1 MGKKKGQPPTG
12 RINSIRE
19 ALEKAGPR
27 PSVKD
32 AQTPKKNYAERFS
45 RNLATCF
52 ANALRRKFPGIMPT
66 ETGEKQESPART
78 AKGLKKLD
86 VNYSTPQLGLALGV
100 SIKSINFRD
109 YSNKKDKVG
118 RYSKNYSRNDN
129 ELRAEATD
137 YHQRQPY
144 AVLVA
149 VVFLPIDSCD
159 DAGVGTG
166 KEQGIS
172 SFGACVRHF
181 RPRAN
186 RKLPRDDVDL
196 FERVFIA
203 LYEPD
208 GDKKGETVFFDVM
221 KAPPK
226 NRRPRDDEVM
236 TFDEMIEQI
245 KRTYDRRN
253 DPPFRWADDPE
264 GDDD

>member
-1 MGKKKGQPPTG
+1 MAKKKKAAQPLTG
-12 RINSIRE
+12 KITTILE
-19 ALEKAGPR
+19 ALEKAEPR
-27 PSVKD
+27 PGVKE
-32 AQTPKKNYAERFS
+32 AQTPKKNYAERLS
-45 RNLATCF
+45 RNIATCV

-66 ETGEKQESPART
+66 ETGEKQESRART

-109 YSNKKDKVG
+109 YSKKNDKIG

-144 AVLVA
+144 AVLIA
-149 VVFLPIDSCD
+149 VIFLPIDSCD
-159 DAGVGTG
+159 DAGTGKG

-172 SFGACVRHF
+172 SFGACVRYF

-186 RKLPRDDVDL
+186 RKSPRDDVDL

-208 GDKKGETVFFDVM
+208 GDHKGRTMFFDVM
-221 KAPPK
+221 NKPPK
-226 NRRPRDDEVM
+226 NRRPREDELL
-236 TFDEMIEQI
+236 TFDKLIEQI
-245 KRTYDRRN
+245 ELTYDYRN
-253 DPPFRWADDPE
+253 APPFEWAD
-264 GDDD
+264 

>member
-1 MGKKKGQPPTG
+1 MAKKSTSSTGKITTV
-12 RINSIRE
+12 RE
-19 ALEKAGPR
+19 ALEKSEPR
-27 PSVKD
+27 PAVTD
-32 AQTPKKNYAERFS
+32 NREPKQQYAGRLS

-52 ANALRRKFPGIMPT
+52 ANALRPRFPGITPT
-66 ETGEKQESPART
+66 ERGEKQESQART

-109 YSNKKDKVG
+109 YSKKTKKIG

-149 VVFLPIDSCD
+149 IIFLPIDSCE
-159 DAGVGTG
+159 DAGSGTG
-166 KEQGIS
+166 GERGIS
-172 SFGACVRHF
+172 SFGASVRSF

-186 RKLPRDDVDL
+186 RKTPRDDVDL
-196 FERVFIA
+196 FERIFIA

-208 GDKKGETVFFDVM
+208 GDKKGETVYFDVM
-221 KAPPK
+221 STPPRS
-226 NRRPRDDEVM
+226 RRPTPDEVM
-236 TFDEMIEQI
+236 SFDKVIAEIDL
-245 KRTYDRRN
+245 TYRLRN
-253 DPPFRWADDPE
+253 DPPFKWAEDE
-264 GDDD
+264 EE